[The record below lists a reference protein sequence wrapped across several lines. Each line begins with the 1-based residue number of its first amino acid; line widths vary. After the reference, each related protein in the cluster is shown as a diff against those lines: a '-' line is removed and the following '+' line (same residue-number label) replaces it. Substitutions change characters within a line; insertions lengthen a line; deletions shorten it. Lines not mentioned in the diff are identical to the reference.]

1 MSKPVI
7 TRFAPSPTGALHIG
21 GARTALFAWAFA
33 RKHGGQF
40 ILRIEDTDQRRSS
53 KDSAAGILRD
63 LQWLGIDWDQGPQA
77 TEGDLGGYDHQ
88 VGENG
93 PYFQSQR
100 LDIYNHHIEALLKA
114 NCAYEDQGAVRFR
127 MGKDVT
133 HDDAVFGTITVP
145 GKDLEDFVIKKADGF
160 PTFHLAVVV
169 DDALM
174 GVTHVLRG
182 QEHLNNTPKHA
193 ALLDALAQVMPDGEK
208 YARPVWAH
216 MPSIMN
222 PGKDGG
228 KMSKRDKAK
237 VAREAAQKAGLAPG
251 VVQGIED
258 ALFASFMKKETDDK
272 GLAEIIATHLGVAL
286 PEIEVLDF
294 AKSGYLPS
302 AILNYIALLGWNPK
316 TEVERFDLPE
326 FTERFTLEGI
336 HKSNST
342 FDREKLFR
350 FNAERIAALTP
361 AAFSTQAAQ
370 LAPPEFASLM
380 VNSTK
385 WHLFCKAYQ
394 PRARTLA
401 EPFRIGRFFVAAPA
415 YNFSDKGV
423 VKAGFGPGG
432 EAPGLLAQMQA
443 AFAALPENGF
453 GKAAHDWI
461 FAKAQAAP
469 AIGMGKW
476 AGALRVAV
484 SGSTTTPDLEITLNI
499 LGQAETLG
507 RIAACLAAAG

>member
-1 MSKPVI
+1 MPKPII

-40 ILRIEDTDQRRSS
+40 ILRVEDTDQRRSS

-63 LQWLGIDWDQGPQA
+63 LQWLGIDWDQGPMA
-77 TEGDLGGYDHQ
+77 AEGDLGGYDHQ
-88 VGENG
+88 AGENG

-100 LDIYNHHIEALLKA
+100 LDIYDRHIEALLKA
-114 NCAYEDQGAVRFR
+114 DFAYEDGGAVRFR
-127 MGKDVT
+127 MGQDIT
-133 HDDAVFGTITVP
+133 HDDAVFGSISVA

-182 QEHLNNTPKHA
+182 QEHLPNTPKHA
-193 ALLDALAQVMPDGEK
+193 ALLDALAKVMPEAEK
-208 YARPVWAH
+208 YTRPVWAH

-222 PGKDGG
+222 PGGS

-237 VAREAAQKAGLAPG
+237 VAREAAQKVGLAPG
-251 VVQGIED
+251 GVEGIE
-258 ALFASFMKKETDDK
+258 AVLFASFMKKETDDK
-272 GLAEIIATHLGVAL
+272 GLAEIIASHLGVPL

-294 AKSGYLPS
+294 KNSGYLPS
-302 AILNYIALLGWNPK
+302 TILNYIALLGWNPK

-326 FTERFTLEGI
+326 FIERFTLEGI

-361 AAFSTQAAQ
+361 AAFSTQTAQ
-370 LAPPEFASLM
+370 LAPLEFAPLLTS
-380 VNSTK
+380 SEK

-394 PRARTLA
+394 PRARTLT
-401 EPFRIGRFFVAAPA
+401 EPFRLGRFFVVAPA
-415 YNFSDKGV
+415 YVFTDKPV
-423 VKAGFGPGG
+423 AKAGFGPDGF
-432 EAPGLLAQMQA
+432 APGLLAQLQEA
-443 AFAALPENGF
+443 LTALPAQGF
-453 GKAAHDWI
+453 GKATHDWI
-461 FAKAQAAP
+461 AAKAEADP
-469 AIGMGKW
+469 TVGMGKW

-484 SGSTTTPDLEITLNI
+484 SGSTTTPDLEITLDL
-499 LGQAETLG
+499 LGRTETLE
-507 RIAACLAAAG
+507 RLAACLAATGK

>member
-1 MSKPVI
+1 MTQPIV

-33 RKHGGQF
+33 RKHGGKF

-63 LQWLGIDWDQGPQA
+63 LQWIGIDWDEGPMPA
-77 TEGDLGGYDHQ
+77 EGDPGGYDHQ
-88 VGENG
+88 KGESG

-100 LDIYNHHIEALLKA
+100 LDIYNQHIEALRKGGF
-114 NCAYEDQGAVRFR
+114 AYEDQGAVRLR
-127 MGKDVT
+127 MGKDIT

-174 GVTHVLRG
+174 GTTHVLRG
-182 QEHLNNTPKHA
+182 AEHLPNTPKHA
-193 ALLDALAQVMPDGEK
+193 ALLDALAQVMPNPEK

-222 PGKDGG
+222 PGGS

-237 VAREAAQKAGLAPG
+237 VAREAAQKAGLGMG
-251 VVQGIED
+251 VVQGMED

-272 GLAEIIATHLGVAL
+272 GLAEVIAAHLGVTL

-294 AKSGYLPS
+294 AKSGYLPA

-326 FTERFTLEGI
+326 FIERFTLEGI

-361 AAFSTQAAQ
+361 AAFSTRAAG
-370 LAPPEFASLM
+370 LAPAEFAGLM
-380 VNSTK
+380 QDETK

-394 PRARTLA
+394 PRARTLS
-401 EPFRIGRFFVAAPA
+401 EPFRIGRFFVAAPVW
-415 YNFSDKGV
+415 NFADKGV
-423 VKAGFGPGG
+423 AKAGFGPGG

-443 AFAALPENGF
+443 AFATLPENGF

-461 FAKAQAAP
+461 AAQAAENP

-476 AGALRVAV
+476 AGALRVAI
-484 SGSTTTPDLEITLNI
+484 SGSTTTPDLEISLDL
-499 LGQAETLG
+499 LGQKETLKRMAG
-507 RIAACLAAAG
+507 CLGNVPK